1 MYHYD
6 PAAALEELNE
16 DAALPNPVHVRDMM
30 IRRRLA
36 PDRALEMN
44 RQFQQYLQAFGDAQA
59 QARSIL
65 EGLVAS
71 RAESDAQD

>member
-6 PAAALEELNE
+6 PATALEELNE

-44 RQFQQYLQAFGDAQA
+44 RKFQQYLQAFGDAQA

-65 EGLVAS
+65 EGLVSS
-71 RAESDAQD
+71 RAESNTHD